1 MKKKLDKKMRT
12 LWFIHATIWVVLA
25 GIGLLMMLFIPSE
38 YRLYV
43 MLPCGIV
50 YLIVLSILYLFVVL
64 RYQYYFY
71 YLEEGII
78 YIERGVIFKHR
89 IVIPV
94 NKMQDVHLSSGP
106 IMRALDLK
114 SVELSTAGSNF
125 VIAGLSDDDANSF
138 IDDIKQLA
146 GDLSD

>member
-12 LWFIHATIWVVLA
+12 LWLIHVTIWTVLA
-25 GIGLLMMLFIPSE
+25 GIVLLLLLLIPSD

-43 MLPCGIV
+43 MLPYGIV
-50 YLIVLSILYLFVVL
+50 YFITMSIVYLYVVL
-64 RYQYYFY
+64 RYKTYFY

-94 NKMQDVHLSSGP
+94 VKMQDVHLSSGP

-138 IDDIKQLA
+138 INDIKQLA